1 LKQNILR
8 YLSPNNW
15 RLDTLSGLT
24 VALAL
29 VPEAIAF
36 AFVAGVEPIVGL
48 YAAAIVSFTAAL
60 LSGRPGMISGA
71 TGALAVV
78 LVELVRS
85 HGIEYLFATV
95 ILMGIIQLAVAFFRL
110 GKFSRIIPHP
120 VMLGFVNGLAIV
132 IFLAQIP
139 QLQAFTPEGHFGWL
153 HGEWLPAGELWVM
166 GGLIALTMAVIAFL
180 PRFTKAVPASLA
192 AISLVTLIVVLFDVK
207 TPTVLDML
215 NGGKLSAGFPMFSIP
230 DVPFSFETLR
240 IIFPFAIVLAFIG
253 LVESLMTMSLIDE
266 KTDTRGRSNVECSA
280 QGVANIITGFFGG
293 MGGCAMVGQ
302 SMININSGG
311 RGRWAGIV
319 AGIAL
324 FSFILFAGSLIER
337 IPLAALVGVMFMVVI
352 GTFAWSSFRII
363 RKIPREDAFVLI
375 LVSATTVAYDLAMAV
390 IAGIIVSAL
399 VFSWKKSQ
407 LINAKTF
414 LDKTGAKHYEL
425 NGTLYFASVQNFSQL
440 FSVASD
446 PDEVYIDF
454 KEARIMDHSAIEA
467 VNALTDKYLQSGKT
481 LHVYHLSHDCRRLLK
496 NAEKIVEVNVKE
508 DPVYEVADD
517 QLDSR
522 QRDWIV

>member
-1 LKQNILR
+1 MKENILS

-15 RLDTLSGLT
+15 RLDTLSGIT

-36 AFVAGVEPIVGL
+36 AFVAGVDPIVGL

-78 LVELVRS
+78 MVELVRS
-85 HGIEYLFATV
+85 HGVEYLFATV
-95 ILMGIIQLAVAFFRL
+95 VLMGLIQLAVAFFRL
-110 GKFSRIIPHP
+110 GKFSRIIPYP

-132 IFLAQIP
+132 IFFAQIP
-139 QLQAFTPEGHFGWL
+139 QLQAFTPAGHFGWM
-153 HGEWLPAGELWVM
+153 HGQWLPSSELFLM
-166 GGLIALTMAVIAFL
+166 LSLIALTMAVITFL
-180 PRFTKAVPASLA
+180 PRFTKAIPSSLA
-192 AISLVTLIVVLFDVK
+192 SISLVTLIVVLFDLN

-215 NGGKLSAGFPMFSIP
+215 KGSNMNAGFPTFAIP
-230 DVPFSFETLR
+230 DVPFSFATLS

-253 LVESLMTMSLIDE
+253 LVESLMTMTLIDE
-266 KTDTRGRSNVECSA
+266 KTDTRGKSNVESSA
-280 QGVANIITGFFGG
+280 QGIANVITGFFGG

-302 SMININSGG
+302 SMINMNSGG

-319 AGIAL
+319 AGLSL
-324 FSFILFAGSLIER
+324 FAFILFAGSLIEI
-337 IPLAALVGVMFMVVI
+337 IPLAALVGVMFMVVA

-363 RKIPREDAFVLI
+363 RKIPMSDAFVLI
-375 LVSATTVAYDLAMAV
+375 LVSATTVLYDLAIAV
-390 IAGIIVSAL
+390 IVGIVVSAL

-407 LINAKTF
+407 SIEAKTF
-414 LDKTGAKHYEL
+414 LDKKGSKHYEL
-425 NGTLYFASVQNFSQL
+425 NGNLYFASVQSFSQI
-440 FSVASD
+440 FTVAKD
-446 PDEVYIDF
+446 PAEVFIDF
-454 KEARIMDHSAIEA
+454 RDARIMDHSAIEA
-467 VNALTDKYLQSGKT
+467 VNALTDKYLKSGKK
-481 LHVYHLSHDCRRLLK
+481 LHLYHLSHDCRRLLK
-496 NAEKIVEVNVKE
+496 NAEKIVEVNVEE

-522 QRDWIV
+522 

>member
-1 LKQNILR
+1 
-8 YLSPNNW
+8 
-15 RLDTLSGLT
+15 
-24 VALAL
+24 
-29 VPEAIAF
+29 
-36 AFVAGVEPIVGL
+36 
-48 YAAAIVSFTAAL
+48 
-60 LSGRPGMISGA
+60 
-71 TGALAVV
+71 
-78 LVELVRS
+78 
-85 HGIEYLFATV
+85 
-95 ILMGIIQLAVAFFRL
+95 
-110 GKFSRIIPHP
+110 
-120 VMLGFVNGLAIV
+120 
-132 IFLAQIP
+132 
-139 QLQAFTPEGHFGWL
+139 
-153 HGEWLPAGELWVM
+153 
-166 GGLIALTMAVIAFL
+166 
-180 PRFTKAVPASLA
+180 
-192 AISLVTLIVVLFDVK
+192 
-207 TPTVLDML
+207 
-215 NGGKLSAGFPMFSIP
+215 
-230 DVPFSFETLR
+230 
-240 IIFPFAIVLAFIG
+240 
-253 LVESLMTMSLIDE
+253 
-266 KTDTRGRSNVECSA
+266 
-280 QGVANIITGFFGG
+280 
-293 MGGCAMVGQ
+293 
-302 SMININSGG
+302 
-311 RGRWAGIV
+311 V